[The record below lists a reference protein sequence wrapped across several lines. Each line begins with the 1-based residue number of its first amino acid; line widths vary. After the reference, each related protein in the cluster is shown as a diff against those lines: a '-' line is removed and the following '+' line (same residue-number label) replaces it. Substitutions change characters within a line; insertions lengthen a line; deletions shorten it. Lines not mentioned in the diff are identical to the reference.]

1 MKRFGAHDGG
11 CPYMAPGRGCEMKIP
26 EPIRRFFRRFAIS
39 NLMNYIVFGMATV
52 YILDLLLP
60 INLYGMLYLDRSMVL
75 SGQIWRLLTFTI
87 LPPNSSLIFILLSLY
102 LYWMIGIVLENQW
115 GTVKFNM
122 FYWTGV
128 LGNIIAAMIS
138 GGATNHFLN
147 LSLFLAFAV
156 MNPDFQL
163 TLFFFLP
170 VKMKYLAMLDAA
182 LYLYYFITGGLSTKL
197 MIIFALLNLFLFLG
211 GDIINTIRREKQY
224 WKTRRNFRKNMR

>member
-1 MKRFGAHDGG
+1 
-11 CPYMAPGRGCEMKIP
+11 
-26 EPIRRFFRRFAIS
+26 
-39 NLMNYIVFGMATV
+39 
-52 YILDLLLP
+52 
-60 INLYGMLYLDRSMVL
+60 
-75 SGQIWRLLTFTI
+75 
-87 LPPNSSLIFILLSLY
+87 
-102 LYWMIGIVLENQW
+102 
-115 GTVKFNM
+115 
-122 FYWTGV
+122 
-128 LGNIIAAMIS
+128 
-138 GGATNHFLN
+138 
-147 LSLFLAFAV
+147 